1 MPQSAI
7 RGLSFI
13 IAFSPTPLEV
23 AAGNGGKGSR
33 TLTNE
38 TKVETD
44 GKQQKRPYITSGH
57 VWSTNKL
64 WPHVHQWR
72 PKRPSVQQ
80 THKRFVYVSFWP
92 NGIMAMLPLP
102 EKKCSTNVNIHC
114 FTLTNTLDSTPK
126 THSCRN
132 PNVSI
137 SSLCIVTFLLD
148 LVSSLEN
155 GPKRNSNRIKV

>member
-102 EKKCSTNVNIHC
+102 EKKMLHKRKHSLFYINKHTRLNTQNSQLSESERFHFV
-114 FTLTNTLDSTPK
+114 TLYCHFSVGFSFKLRKWSEAK
-126 THSCRN
+126 
-132 PNVSI
+132 
-137 SSLCIVTFLLD
+137 LQ
-148 LVSSLEN
+148 
-155 GPKRNSNRIKV
+155 